1 MVRAYLTC
9 GLLTPEPG
17 CPLSTDLLRYPIG
30 RFDRNQPLPAGGH
43 AELIRSLAT
52 VPARM
57 RMAVDGLSETRL
69 DTPYRPGG
77 WTVRQLVHHVSD
89 SHINAYVRMKWG
101 LTEDT
106 PAIKTYDEKVWA
118 ELLDACTAS
127 VEISLQLLTG
137 LHARWDALLN
147 AMTTED
153 FARTIR
159 HPEMGAMTLTT
170 LLQLYGWHGRHHVAH
185 IERLREREG
194 W

>member
-1 MVRAYLTC
+1 V
-9 GLLTPEPG
+9 
-17 CPLSTDLLRYPIG
+17 
-30 RFDRNQPLPAGGH
+30 
-43 AELIRSLAT
+43 AT

-57 RMAVDGLSETRL
+57 RAAVDDLSETQL

-101 LTEDT
+101 LTEDA

-137 LHARWDALLN
+137 LC
-147 AMTTED
+147 
-153 FARTIR
+153 
-159 HPEMGAMTLTT
+159 EMGRPAKRDDDRGFRPHDPSSRDGRDDASGTAGITWRTLNDCAS
-170 LLQLYGWHGRHHVAH
+170 GRAGED
-185 IERLREREG
+185 ERVHPSNKKMGAGTMPTPRPGVR
-194 W
+194 